1 MSNRLHVDRRVKFV
15 VMVTILLS
23 ACATPPAATPTLIP
37 TTGPVPT
44 TTASA
49 ATDTP
54 PPVNIPLLSKS
65 PELILASNK
74 PERKTS
80 FPGNVV
86 YAMPEMDKVLL
97 ASELTYYNDLKVDVY
112 YPPGYNFDTRLPIVI
127 LTHGFQETDEY
138 DKDMPQHMDWAK
150 LIAASGMIAVSA
162 QAGSAPVE
170 NSYRVLDFLA
180 ANADMLGLDLTRI
193 GFWACSGQ
201 GGPAFKAFQD
211 EKLPYRD
218 AFKAAVFTYLDF
230 SSADPGVWPQNL
242 SQFVVKAGRDENIP
256 GETIDNFVDQAR
268 ASKIPT
274 EYVEL
279 ADAPHAFDVLQN
291 TQASK
296 DTIQQ
301 ALQFL
306 KDKLLP

>member
-1 MSNRLHVDRRVKFV
+1 MNNRLHVNSLVKIVLMATF
-15 VMVTILLS
+15 LLS
-23 ACATPPAATPTLIP
+23 ACAVPSVSTPTLKP
-37 TTGPVPT
+37 TTVPVPGT
-44 TTASA
+44 TSIPVTN
-49 ATDTP
+49 TP
-54 PPVNIPLLSKS
+54 PPVGTSLLSKS

-80 FPGNVV
+80 WPGNVV

-97 ASELTYYNDLKVDVY
+97 ASELTYCNDLKVDVY
-112 YPPGYNFDTRLPIVI
+112 YPPGYNFDAKLPIVI

-162 QAGSAPVE
+162 QAGSTPME

-180 ANADMLGLDLTRI
+180 TNADFLGLDLTRI

-201 GGPAFKAFQD
+201 GKPAFKALQD
-211 EKLPYRD
+211 KNLPYRN

-230 SSADPGVWPQNL
+230 NSADPSTWPQNL
-242 SQFVVKAGRDENIP
+242 SQFVVKAGRDQNIP
-256 GETIDNFVDQAR
+256 GETIDHFVDQAR

-274 EYVEL
+274 EYIEL